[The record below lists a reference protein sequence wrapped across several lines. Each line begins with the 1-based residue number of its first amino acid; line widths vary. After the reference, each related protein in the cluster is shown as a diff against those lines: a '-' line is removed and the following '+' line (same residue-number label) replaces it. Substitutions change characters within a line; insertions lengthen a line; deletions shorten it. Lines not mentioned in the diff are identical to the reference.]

1 MGVPVAAVVVVVVV
15 VAVVVTP
22 STLPMR
28 RTTKQKF
35 RPQCTEIFRAHKM
48 QTLLI
53 KGSESTT
60 VQRATT

>member
-1 MGVPVAAVVVVVVV
+1 MHTTVVPVAA
-15 VAVVVTP
+15 AVVVTP

-35 RPQCTEIFRAHKM
+35 RPECTEIFRAHKM

-53 KGSESTT
+53 KGFESMT